1 MYENDIWMKLGLL
14 KTSNLKCYLF
24 FYSKISRLGIS
35 QFNFRFKALGETGV
49 FIFINFLVIKMWG

>member
-1 MYENDIWMKLGLL
+1 MKLGLL